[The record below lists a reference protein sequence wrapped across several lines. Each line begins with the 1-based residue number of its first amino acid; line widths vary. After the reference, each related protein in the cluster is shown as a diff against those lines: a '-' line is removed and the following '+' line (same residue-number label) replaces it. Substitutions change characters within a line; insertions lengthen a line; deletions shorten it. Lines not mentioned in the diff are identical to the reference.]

1 MKSKILGL
9 LVCGLLLAAAMAV
22 PALAEDRPMPVVTG
36 EHWTKSTPQERKAFL
51 VGAAT
56 IIELDQEVQGK
67 HPAKNS
73 TIEAWSEGLSPYT
86 FDQMVA
92 TIDKWYAGHPDQ
104 LKRPVVSVMWYE
116 MAKPH
121 CPVASLPTEVS
132 EDVQTKA
139 VKTKATHAKTKAKAG
154 N

>member
-1 MKSKILGL
+1 
-9 LVCGLLLAAAMAV
+9 MA
-22 PALAEDRPMPVVTG
+22 
-36 EHWTKSTPQERKAFL
+36 TPIIVQEARA
-51 VGAAT
+51 
-56 IIELDQEVQGK
+56 
-67 HPAKNS
+67 
-73 TIEAWSEGLSPYT
+73 EGLSPYT

-92 TIDKWYAGHPDQ
+92 TIDKWYAEHPDQ

-121 CPVASLPTEVS
+121 CPASSLPTEVS